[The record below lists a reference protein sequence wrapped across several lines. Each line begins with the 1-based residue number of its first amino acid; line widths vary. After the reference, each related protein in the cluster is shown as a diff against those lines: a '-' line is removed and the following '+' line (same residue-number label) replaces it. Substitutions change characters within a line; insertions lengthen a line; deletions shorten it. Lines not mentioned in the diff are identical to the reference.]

1 VSDTINTRALEDHD
15 VEPVLDLLRAAL
27 GEPPLLRRT
36 PELLAWKHFD
46 NPFGR
51 SVALLAEAG
60 HRIVGLRTFMRWD
73 LAAVDGSIIRCVRAV
88 DTATHPE
95 FHRRGIFR
103 RLTEEALEVASAQGI
118 DLVFNTPNEKSG
130 AGYLKM
136 GWREVGP
143 VGVMVRPS
151 LRLFSKARDDD
162 ATDPGRFIHDP
173 VPAGPL
179 EVPDREPVGLRT
191 PRTDAYRRW
200 RFGSHPTAWY
210 YQVEAEGSVAVV
222 RPNVRN
228 GRRELVLADVFGHKP
243 GRAIRKCARHSR
255 AAYLAGWFSPGSPDR
270 GAAIRSGLLPVP
282 GLRPLTLMARPLGD
296 LDIDVFDMANWD
308 LAVSDLELL

>member
-179 EVPDREPVGLRT
+179 ELPDREPVGLRT

>member
-1 VSDTINTRALEDHD
+1 MPDTISTRPLADDD
-15 VEPVLDLLRAAL
+15 VQPVLDLLRAAL
-27 GEPPLLRRT
+27 GEPRLLKRT
-36 PELLAWKHFD
+36 RELFACKHFD

-51 SVALLAEAG
+51 SVAILAEAG
-60 HRIVGLRTFMRWD
+60 DRIVGLRTFMRWD
-73 LAAVDGSIIRCVRAV
+73 LAAVDGSTLRCVRAV

-103 RLTEEALEVASAQGI
+103 RLTEEALEVAAAQGV

-151 LRLFSKARDDD
+151 LGFFSRAQEDE
-162 ATDPGRFIHDP
+162 ATDPSRFIHDP

-179 EVPDREPVGLRT
+179 NVADREPVGLRT

-228 GRRELVLADVFGHKP
+228 GRRELVLADVFGHRP

-282 GLRPLTLMARPLGD
+282 LLTPLTLMARPLHDID
-296 LDIDVFDMANWD
+296 LDVFDMSNWD